1 MPLKKACMVSVNATA
16 RGIVSDMPMVR
27 GLGPREEPIGMEV
40 VLNVDPLSERDIGAG
55 PFCDLTGC

>member
-1 MPLKKACMVSVNATA
+1 MVSVNATA

-40 VLNVDPLSERDIGAG
+40 VLNVDPLSEREIGAG

>member
-16 RGIVSDMPMVR
+16 SGIVSDMPMVS

-40 VLNVDPLSERDIGAG
+40 VLNVDPLSERASGAG
-55 PFCDLTGC
+55 PFCDLIGC